1 VACVEFLIGYSPPSS
16 HLEPYNSLV
25 VLCETNLL
33 SLISQCL
40 DKNSQIQTK
49 YDSEKSFTVQIL
61 DLHNR
66 AN

>member
-1 VACVEFLIGYSPPSS
+1 MHEVLNIDEIKNQL
-16 HLEPYNSLV
+16 HSLV

-49 YDSEKSFTVQIL
+49 CYSVEESTVQIL
-61 DLHNR
+61 EGPNW